1 MESGWCIDAGS
12 RRRRGGVAPWIF
24 GCALRCCSLPE
35 NAPDRCSFAAAIRSG
50 VGRTALNLSCYH
62 ETLVR
67 TSSLVLAD
75 THQQNRTPRSYPAG
89 VPRRGLRGLEG
100 LKARVERRKSA
111 PVLAWKGAS
120 TAQVQLQ
127 SAALAQ
133 SVAGTTPRLQEHTI
147 ALCCCCC
154 GSGKTG
160 KRAQRPLQR
169 CCHLLLQ

>member
-1 MESGWCIDAGS
+1 MARLGSVALLSGAVS
-12 RRRRGGVAPWIF
+12 
-24 GCALRCCSLPE
+24 LRE
-35 NAPDRCSFAAAIRSG
+35 NAPDCCSFAAAIRSG
-50 VGRTALNLSCYH
+50 VGRTELNLSCYH

-100 LKARVERRKSA
+100 LKARVERRKRA

-120 TAQVQLQ
+120 GPLPSFSCSPRSARHSRHRHAPELQ
-127 SAALAQ
+127 AL
-133 SVAGTTPRLQEHTI
+133 TI

-160 KRAQRPLQR
+160 KRAHRPTQR